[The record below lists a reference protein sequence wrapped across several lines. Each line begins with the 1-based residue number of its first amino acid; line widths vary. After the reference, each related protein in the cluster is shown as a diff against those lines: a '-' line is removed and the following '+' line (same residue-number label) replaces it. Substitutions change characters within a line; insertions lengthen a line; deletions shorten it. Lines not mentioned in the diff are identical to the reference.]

1 MRVSPGCLCRG
12 SEPACTSSDMGTQAE
27 PARENCRYFSR
38 RRSDSSGGQRS
49 SGDQQRSGPGMRV
62 VVVRIVWR
70 ASAASPCQTSGE
82 AGQPGRIVIQRDV
95 WCAPTGESAVST
107 LESLGGESD
116 GDDSAAE
123 RLLYKALNDYVAG
136 KLVDSCWEKS
146 TAAWVTPVCQDVDSV
161 AESLGG
167 LRDQWHHLVLGEPV
181 AVAGLTPLDDIA
193 AEVAL
198 PRDIMIADIKCLVQV
213 TGILFGLAWGQP
225 LLVNACLKSLLHDVL
240 VKILS
245 EGIRDARTKQEELPS
260 FAEKD
265 RPVGD
270 GSLPDIN
277 EDPLDPGQR
286 TMRV

>member
-123 RLLYKALNDYVAG
+123 RLLYKALNDYVVG

-167 LRDQWHHLVLGEPV
+167 LRDQWHHLVLGELV
-181 AVAGLTPLDDIA
+181 APAEIA

-198 PRDIMIADIKCLVQV
+198 PDDTMIADIKCLVLV
-213 TGILFGLAWGQP
+213 TGILCGLAWGHP

-245 EGIRDARTKQEELPS
+245 EGIRDASTKQEEPPS
-260 FAEKD
+260 FKEND
-265 RPVGD
+265 QPVVLVVD
-270 GSLPDIN
+270 GLLPDIN
-277 EDPLDPGQR
+277 QPPLDPVTQK
-286 TMRV
+286 TMGF